1 MIPLNGSRILLM
13 FVEGFQ
19 LLACFLHKLSYIQ
32 EGNLPLQTYLLIY
45 LFQQQ
50 LFISFILYSNQHTQF
65 RKTVEI
71 NRNYC
76 LIFGFTI
83 FIFLTDVPW
92 LLENSQA
99 CTAVTFL
106 GHYIWLSAF
115 TWTCMIFLY
124 YYSFTIH
131 TVKEKII
138 MSLKLGGTD
147 LIENKPR

>member
-1 MIPLNGSRILLM
+1 MQRID
-13 FVEGFQ
+13 
-19 LLACFLHKLSYIQ
+19 HYLS
-32 EGNLPLQTYLLIY
+32 NLILP
-45 LFQQQ
+45 
-50 LFISFILYSNQHTQF
+50 FISSILYSNQHTQF

-115 TWTCMIFLY
+115 TWTCMIFIYIIILSLY
-124 YYSFTIH
+124 TLARKNLLCHSNWGAQ
-131 TVKEKII
+131 V
-138 MSLKLGGTD
+138 SLKINPD
-147 LIENKPR
+147 E